1 MKQVVRV
8 LNIISGLNHAGTEA
22 VVMNY
27 YRHIDR
33 TRVQFDFLVL
43 SEGEGYYEKE
53 IEELGGKIY
62 KICNFTSNP
71 IKCIRQRNA
80 FFKTHRYDV
89 VEIHSP
95 SVLRYSYAKLA
106 KKYGAKKIIY
116 HIHNSV
122 DKDNLLIKFARR
134 QVVKYCTQL
143 VACSRLA
150 GKTAYGEGVDFEVVT
165 NAVDYKTY
173 MFDRQ
178 ARDRVRRRFDIAD
191 GDFVIG
197 QVGRYSEV
205 KNHRFSLRLLEE
217 LSKKYSNVKMLF
229 KGFGELEQSLHA
241 QAEDLGIA
249 DKVVWCKD
257 EEAPTQDCYSAMDML
272 IMPSL
277 YEGLPMVLVEAQ
289 INGLVCLISDTV
301 TQESQIFDQ
310 ATFICLSDTESWIDN
325 IERLIAHPIRV
336 QVDDET
342 AQASGYSIYQEAKKR
357 ENFYLDE

>member
-1 MKQVVRV
+1 MKQVVRI

-71 IKCIRQRNA
+71 INCIKQRNA
-80 FFKTHRYDV
+80 FFKTHHYDV

-95 SVLRYSYAKLA
+95 SVLRYAYAKLA
-106 KKYGAKKIIY
+106 KKHGAKKIIY
-116 HIHNSV
+116 HIHSSV

-150 GKTAYGEGVDFEVVT
+150 GKTAYGEGVGFEVVA
-165 NAVDYKTY
+165 NAIDYKEY
-173 MFDRQ
+173 MFDGQ
-178 ARDRVRRRFDIAD
+178 ARDRVRQKYNIAEQ
-191 GDFVIG
+191 DFVIG

-205 KNHRFSLRLLEE
+205 KNHRFSLHLLEE
-217 LSKKYSNVKMLF
+217 LSKKHTNVKMLF
-229 KGFGELEQSLHA
+229 KGFGELEESLHE

-257 EEAPTQDCYSAMDML
+257 GDVPTQDCYSAMDML

-289 INGLVCLISDTV
+289 INGIPCIASDNV
-301 TQESQIFDQ
+301 TQESNLFGNTTYI
-310 ATFICLSDTESWIDN
+310 ALSDAKQWLNKIQE
-325 IERLIAHPIRV
+325 LIADHVRI
-336 QVDDET
+336 QVDNDMV
-342 AQASGYSIYQEAKKR
+342 QASGYSIYQETKKR
-357 ENFYLDE
+357 EEFYLDE

>member
-22 VVMNY
+22 VAMNY

-43 SEGEGYYEKE
+43 NEGEGYYEKE

-71 IKCIRQRNA
+71 IKCIKQRNA
-80 FFKTHRYDV
+80 FFKAHRYDV

-95 SVLRYSYAKLA
+95 SVLRYAYAKLA

-116 HIHNSV
+116 HIHSSV
-122 DKDNLLIKFARR
+122 DKDNLLVKFSRR

-165 NAVDYKTY
+165 NAVDYKAY
-173 MFDRQ
+173 AFDKQ
-178 ARDRVRRRFDIAD
+178 ARDRVRQRLDIAEE
-191 GDFVIG
+191 DFIIG

-205 KNHRFSLRLLEE
+205 KNHRFSLRLLKE
-217 LSKKYSNVKMLF
+217 LSKKHTDVKMLF
-229 KGFGELEQSLHA
+229 KGFGELEQSLRS

-249 DKVVWCKD
+249 DKVIWCKD
-257 EEAPTQDCYSAMDML
+257 EDAPTQDCYSAMDML

-289 INGLVCLISDTV
+289 INGLECLVSDNV
-301 TQESQIFDQ
+301 TKESKIFDQ
-310 ATFICLSDTESWIDN
+310 ATFIPLDDVERWIDE
-325 IERLIAHPIRV
+325 IEKLIASPIRIS
-336 QVDDET
+336 VDDET

-357 ENFYLDE
+357 EEFYLDE